1 MTITTTT
8 LAKATVTDT
17 PLGATASR
25 TARFL
30 GPVAAT
36 ALLAATLSACGG
48 ASGGSADAGTAA
60 SPSPSPVADKLADD
74 PLTAVRNAA
83 DITGRTG
90 SVQATTQLT
99 TESGAKK
106 ADFSG
111 SGAYDYGKR
120 IGRLEVQV
128 PPGAATTGKVV
139 EVVEPGIV
147 FLQNSG
153 AKVPAGKWV
162 KLDVRQLAD
171 GNLISNGATDP
182 ATAAA
187 ALRGVQQASVVGE
200 ETVNGV
206 LLKHYKGTLDLAKAA
221 AATGGPAANGLQM
234 AAATFTVKDVP
245 FEAWLDPQGRLNKVT
260 EVFSFA
266 GVAGSK
272 DPKDQVNVTSSLA
285 FSDFGKPVQI
295 TEPPAADV
303 VEMTESGSPK

>member
-1 MTITTTT
+1 MTT
-8 LAKATVTDT
+8 
-17 PLGATASR
+17 SR
-25 TARFL
+25 SARLL

-36 ALLAATLSACGG
+36 ALLAAALTACGG
-48 ASGGSADAGTAA
+48 ASGGSTDTSGAGAA
-60 SPSPSPVADKLADD
+60 SPVADKLADD

-90 SVQATTQLT
+90 SVQAATQLT
-99 TESGAKK
+99 TESGEKK
-106 ADFSG
+106 AAFTG
-111 SGAYDYGKR
+111 SGGYDFAKR

-162 KLDVRQLAD
+162 ELDVRQLAD

-187 ALRGVQQASVVGE
+187 ALRGVQQASVVGD
-200 ETVNGV
+200 ETVGGV
-206 LLKHYKGTLDLAKAA
+206 PLKHYQGTLDLAKAA
-221 AATGGPAANGLQM
+221 NATGGQAANGLRM
-234 AAATFTVKDVP
+234 AAGTFTVKAIP
-245 FEAWLDPQGRLNKVT
+245 FEAWLDSQGRLNKVV

-266 GVAGSK
+266 GIAGSK
-272 DPKDQVNVTSSLA
+272 DPKDQVKVTSSVA
-285 FSDFGKPVQI
+285 YSGFGRPVQAA
-295 TEPPAADV
+295 EPAAADV

>member
-1 MTITTTT
+1 MTTNSTTTNS
-8 LAKATVTDT
+8 T
-17 PLGATASR
+17 PTFSTTA
-25 TARFL
+25 ARSARLL
-30 GPVAAT
+30 GPVAAA

-48 ASGGSADAGTAA
+48 ASGGSADASPAGTA
-60 SPSPSPVADKLADD
+60 SQSPVADKLADD

-90 SVQATTQLT
+90 SVQAATQLT
-99 TESGAKK
+99 TESGAKQ

-111 SGAYDYGKR
+111 SGSYDYGKR

-187 ALRGVQQASVVGE
+187 ALRGVQQASVVGD
-200 ETVNGV
+200 ETLNGV
-206 LLKHYKGTLDLAKAA
+206 PLKHYKGTLDLAKAA
-221 AATGGPAANGLQM
+221 DATGGQGAYGLRM

-245 FEAWLDPQGRLNKVT
+245 FEAWLDAQGRLNKVT
-260 EVFSFA
+260 EFFTFA

-272 DPKDQVNVTSSLA
+272 DAKDQVKVTSSLT
-285 FSDFGKPVQI
+285 FSDFGKPVQLS
-295 TEPPAADV
+295 EPPAADV
-303 VEMTESGSPK
+303 VEMTESGSPTK